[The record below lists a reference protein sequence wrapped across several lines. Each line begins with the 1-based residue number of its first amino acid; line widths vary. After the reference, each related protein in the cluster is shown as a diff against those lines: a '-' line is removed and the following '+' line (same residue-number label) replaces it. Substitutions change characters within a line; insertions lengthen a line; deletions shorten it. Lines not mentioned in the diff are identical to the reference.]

1 MELRTIFDLL
11 PLIIIS
17 FVIILSILIEAFYKK
32 SENLIYILSVITLI
46 GTAIFSLVNLESQR
60 LYFGDMIYSGGI
72 TNLFYFILLLAASFV
87 IISSKNYLQ
96 RLNYHHGE
104 YYIIIL
110 NSTLG
115 MMLMSA
121 SRDLMLTFLALE
133 LMSLSF
139 YVLAGFIRNVLFNN
153 EASLKYFLLGA
164 FATGFLLYG
173 IALIYGSAQTTNI
186 LTITSNFAQ
195 LLQKPLFILGIVLF
209 LVGLSFKVAAVPF
222 HMWVP
227 DVYEGSPTTVTA
239 LMSTAGKT
247 AAFGAL
253 IVSLYGSTGYQVK
266 VNYETISNIIAYLAT
281 ASMLLGSV
289 VAIAQSSLKRM
300 LAYSSIAHAG
310 YMLIGIAAA
319 NKFGMSGVIFYLT
332 VYSFM
337 NIGAFILISIM
348 ESNVEKRVTLD
359 DYIGISSTHPWYA
372 ALMSLFMFSLAGIP
386 PFGGFFG
393 KYYVFLAAIRA
404 DMTWLAVVGVF
415 SSIISA
421 YFYLRV
427 VIYMYFKKG
436 STEPA
441 IFYSYKENFVLTL
454 CVLIILQLGLT
465 PGLFLDLINKYL

>member
-17 FVIILSILIEAFYKK
+17 FIIILSILIEAFYKK

-46 GTAIFSLVNLESQR
+46 GTAIFSLVNLENQR
-60 LYFGDMIYSGGI
+60 LYFSDMIHSGGI

-186 LTITSNFAQ
+186 LTITTNFAQ
-195 LLQKPLFILGIVLF
+195 FLHKLLFILGIVLF

-332 VYSFM
+332 VYTFM

-348 ESNVEKRVTLD
+348 ESSVEKRVTLD
-359 DYIGISSTHPWYA
+359 DYTGISSTHSWYA
-372 ALMSLFMFSLAGIP
+372 ALMSVFMFSLAGIP

-404 DMTWLAVVGVF
+404 DMTWLAVVGVI

-454 CVLIILQLGLT
+454 CVLIVLQLGLT

>member
-60 LYFGDMIYSGGI
+60 LYFSDMIHSGGI

-173 IALIYGSAQTTNI
+173 IALIYGSTQTTNI
-186 LTITSNFAQ
+186 LTITTNFAQ
-195 LLQKPLFILGIVLF
+195 FLHKLLFILGIVLF

-332 VYSFM
+332 VYTFM

-348 ESNVEKRVTLD
+348 ESSVEKRVTLD
-359 DYIGISSTHPWYA
+359 DYTGISSTHPWYA
-372 ALMSLFMFSLAGIP
+372 ALMSVFMFSLAGIP

-404 DMTWLAVVGVF
+404 DMTWLAVVGVI

-454 CVLIILQLGLT
+454 CVLIVLQLGLT

>member
-32 SENLIYILSVITLI
+32 SENLIYILSVITLL
-46 GTAIFSLVNLESQR
+46 GTAIFSLVNLESQH
-60 LYFGDMIYSGGI
+60 LHFSDMIHSGGI
-72 TNLFYFILLLAASFV
+72 TNLFYFILILAASFV

-186 LTITSNFAQ
+186 LKITTNFAQ
-195 LLQKPLFILGIVLF
+195 LLHKPLFILGIVLF
-209 LVGLSFKVAAVPF
+209 LIGLSFKVAAVPF

-281 ASMLLGSV
+281 ASMLLGST

-319 NKFGMSGVIFYLT
+319 NKFGMNGVIFYLT
-332 VYSFM
+332 VYTFM

-359 DYIGISSTHPWYA
+359 DYTGISSTHPWYA

-404 DMTWLAVVGVF
+404 DMTWLAVVGVI

-454 CVLIILQLGLT
+454 CVLIVLQLGLT

>member
-17 FVIILSILIEAFYKK
+17 FLIILSILIEAFYKK

-60 LYFGDMIYSGGI
+60 LYFSDMIHSGGI

-173 IALIYGSAQTTNI
+173 IALIYGSTQTTNI
-186 LTITSNFAQ
+186 LTITTNFAQ
-195 LLQKPLFILGIVLF
+195 FLHKLLFILGIVLF

-332 VYSFM
+332 VYTFM

-348 ESNVEKRVTLD
+348 ESGVEKRVTLD
-359 DYIGISSTHPWYA
+359 DYTGISSTHPWYA
-372 ALMSLFMFSLAGIP
+372 ALMSVFMFSLAGIP

-404 DMTWLAVVGVF
+404 DMTWLAVVGVI

-454 CVLIILQLGLT
+454 CVLIVLQLGLT

>member
-60 LYFGDMIYSGGI
+60 LYFGDMIHSGGI

-186 LTITSNFAQ
+186 LIITSNFAQ

-266 VNYETISNIIAYLAT
+266 VNYETISSIIAYLAT

-359 DYIGISSTHPWYA
+359 DYTGISSTHPWYA

>member
-32 SENLIYILSVITLI
+32 SENLIYILSVITSI

-60 LYFGDMIYSGGI
+60 LYFGDMIHSGGI

-266 VNYETISNIIAYLAT
+266 VNYETISSIIAYLAT

-359 DYIGISSTHPWYA
+359 DYTGISSTHPWYA

-404 DMTWLAVVGVF
+404 NMTWLAVVGVF

>member
-60 LYFGDMIYSGGI
+60 LYFGDMIHSGGI

-186 LTITSNFAQ
+186 LKITSNFAQ

-266 VNYETISNIIAYLAT
+266 VNYETISSIIAYLAT

-359 DYIGISSTHPWYA
+359 DYTGISSTHPWYA

>member
-60 LYFGDMIYSGGI
+60 LYFSDMIHSGGI

-173 IALIYGSAQTTNI
+173 IALIYGSTQTTNI
-186 LTITSNFAQ
+186 LTITTNFAQ
-195 LLQKPLFILGIVLF
+195 FLHKLLFILGIVLF
-209 LVGLSFKVAAVPF
+209 LVGLSFKIAAVPF

-332 VYSFM
+332 VYTFM

-348 ESNVEKRVTLD
+348 ESSVEKRVTLD
-359 DYIGISSTHPWYA
+359 DYTGISSTHPWYA
-372 ALMSLFMFSLAGIP
+372 ALMSVFMFSLAGIP

-404 DMTWLAVVGVF
+404 DMTWLAVVGVI

-454 CVLIILQLGLT
+454 CVLIVLQLGLT

>member
-60 LYFGDMIYSGGI
+60 LYFSDMIHSGGI

-173 IALIYGSAQTTNI
+173 IALIYGSTQTTNI

-195 LLQKPLFILGIVLF
+195 FLHKLLFILGIVLF

-332 VYSFM
+332 VYTFM

-348 ESNVEKRVTLD
+348 ESSVEKRVTLD
-359 DYIGISSTHPWYA
+359 DYTGISSTHPWYA
-372 ALMSLFMFSLAGIP
+372 ALMSVFMFSLAGIP

-404 DMTWLAVVGVF
+404 DMTWLAVVGVI

-454 CVLIILQLGLT
+454 CVLIVLQLGLT